1 MGTTLQVE
9 PKRAPVGG
17 YITLEVEKG
26 GFNFSK
32 ARFHV
37 CLRLLGTK
45 EPDKPPFVASK
56 DVELK
61 EVRGEK
67 AKLQVRI
74 PEIPGISG
82 VHLVKPVDLLL
93 VARVRD
99 ENTGEDTI
107 AEVVSQEFA
116 VSSRPLA
123 LICWIIAFVLPWFVA
138 AFVRTGDKTLKGWK
152 KWVAQLNPIGFVS
165 GKYGSASLSL
175 AQILLWTILVYSAS
189 LYVLVASGKLLDLT
203 SDVLVLLG
211 IAGTSSVIAKITASA
226 KDEKG
231 QVLSGVPPGDPKW
244 LDLVKTEG
252 RPDLYKFQMALF
264 TTLAAI
270 FVTGKIYWNFEFPV
284 LPAGL
289 LTLIGISNGVYLS
302 AKATSKTVFEKLAE
316 KYSELEEAR
325 KEPEKRK
332 AELIEAVNGLAEKE
346 KELKKAKEEVGKTED
361 AVNRATTDEKVKLN
375 QLLEQLKAGLL
386 KAEDEYKKAS
396 DKKKDLDDAV
406 RTAESRVNDLQKE
419 FERLKKDAAET
430 KS

>member
-1 MGTTLQVE
+1 
-9 PKRAPVGG
+9 
-17 YITLEVEKG
+17 
-26 GFNFSK
+26 
-32 ARFHV
+32 
-37 CLRLLGTK
+37 
-45 EPDKPPFVASK
+45 
-56 DVELK
+56 
-61 EVRGEK
+61 
-67 AKLQVRI
+67 
-74 PEIPGISG
+74 
-82 VHLVKPVDLLL
+82 
-93 VARVRD
+93 
-99 ENTGEDTI
+99 
-107 AEVVSQEFA
+107 
-116 VSSRPLA
+116 
-123 LICWIIAFVLPWFVA
+123 
-138 AFVRTGDKTLKGWK
+138 
-152 KWVAQLNPIGFVS
+152 
-165 GKYGSASLSL
+165 
-175 AQILLWTILVYSAS
+175 
-189 LYVLVASGKLLDLT
+189 VASGKLLDLT

-211 IAGTSSVIAKITASA
+211 IAGASSVIAKITASA

-231 QVLSGVPPGDPKW
+231 EVLSGVSPGDPKW

-316 KYSELEEAR
+316 KYSELEEAK
-325 KEPEKRK
+325 KESEKRK

-346 KELKKAKEEVGKTED
+346 KELKKAKEEVGKAED

-375 QLLEQLKAGLL
+375 QLLEQFKAGLP

-406 RTAESRVNDLQKE
+406 RTAESHVNDLQKE